1 MTTAAVSRC
10 GVQALI
16 ASRGQV
22 CRRGVRA
29 APRQIL
35 CRQFSVSFARAAKE
49 GSKKT
54 NIKAEDNA
62 KLWNDY
68 KQSCKLRSSFDFI
81 FMAVHGLTTSAVHFT
96 PASPP
101 ESLRVGATVT
111 VHGFLGKRRDI
122 SAKAAFVDV
131 VHPGQPRPVQVRSA
145 WEVEGSPEHE
155 LHLQLK
161 AANSYSPVSV
171 IGQVED
177 APSEGKEEAGNAL
190 VRLGGIQVLNAFP
203 RDIIV
208 SKGVQFPATARHLQ
222 MRFSEALQR
231 RLAFR
236 SDVAGWSRQQL
247 TGAGF
252 REFETPVLFKSTP
265 EGAREFIVP
274 TRRRGFAYALPQSP
288 QQFKQILMASGVA
301 GGYFQFA
308 RCFRDEDLRA
318 DRQPEF
324 TQLDL
329 EMAFATGEDVMQ
341 AVERYTKQLFAYLGG
356 TYRVAKTATSDDT
369 ETIPI
374 PIAALSQG
382 RGTPSTR
389 PFAVLPDEPF
399 QRMAYDEA
407 MAKYGSDKP
416 DLRIPGEVRYRY
428 VLCARSMI
436 RFY

>member
-1 MTTAAVSRC
+1 M
-10 GVQALI
+10 
-16 ASRGQV
+16 
-22 CRRGVRA
+22 
-29 APRQIL
+29 
-35 CRQFSVSFARAAKE
+35 
-49 GSKKT
+49 
-54 NIKAEDNA
+54 
-62 KLWNDY
+62 
-68 KQSCKLRSSFDFI
+68 
-81 FMAVHGLTTSAVHFT
+81 
-96 PASPP
+96 
-101 ESLRVGATVT
+101 T

-122 SAKAAFVDV
+122 SAKVAFVDV

-161 AANSYSPVSV
+161 AVNSYSPVSV
-171 IGQVED
+171 TGLVEE
-177 APSEGKEEAGNAL
+177 APGDGKEGPGNAL
-190 VRLGGIQVLNAFP
+190 LRLGSIQVLNAFP

-236 SDVAGWSRQQL
+236 SDVAGWSRKQL
-247 TGAGF
+247 VSAGF

-341 AVERYTKQLFAYLGG
+341 AVERYTKELFAYLGE
-356 TYRVAKTATSDDT
+356 TYRLATNTAGDGN

-374 PIAALSQG
+374 PIEALSKG
-382 RGTPSTR
+382 KGVPSTR
-389 PFAVLPDEPF
+389 PYATLADDPF

-416 DLRIPGEVRYRY
+416 DLRIPGEVRWLLYTVWF
-428 VLCARSMI
+428 VLSS
-436 RFY
+436 FF